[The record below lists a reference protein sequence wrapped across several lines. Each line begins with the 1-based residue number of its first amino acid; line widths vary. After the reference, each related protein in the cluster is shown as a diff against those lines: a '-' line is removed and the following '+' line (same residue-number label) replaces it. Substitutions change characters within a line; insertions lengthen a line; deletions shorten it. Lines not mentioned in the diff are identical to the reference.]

1 MSKKNLNSHASATVI
16 QVSHIKHHA
25 DHLQISTS
33 KICDRRDSGTAT
45 YQKTCH
51 KRVQQFL
58 KKTPDRFKSKLVT
71 MRSTSNYVKMTNKEN
86 EINNDKSKVS
96 FLLVQV
102 YLIFLDDKFK

>member
-1 MSKKNLNSHASATVI
+1 MT
-16 QVSHIKHHA
+16 
-25 DHLQISTS
+25 
-33 KICDRRDSGTAT
+33 RDSGTAT

-58 KKTPDRFKSKLVT
+58 KKAPDRFKSKLVT
-71 MRSTSNYVKMTNKEN
+71 MRSTSNYVRMTNKEN

-102 YLIFLDDKFK
+102 TFSVNRITYVFQDVHQYED